1 MIMSK
6 FSCFDFLGVYNK
18 SYKSSRVNMKLF
30 NDFLANLK
38 NFYLESDSRRDS
50 EENLKI
56 KFARNVLNE
65 YHYETDQN
73 RVDLAIVDNGLPQ
86 VICEFKTPK
95 NKSEMLQIGED
106 DINRKSLHETIWYFY
121 NQNSLDI
128 SYSIKNIVI
137 TDTEQFFFFNP
148 QKIADRNLEKICLD
162 FKNGKLAIKTTDKLY
177 PLIGQIISSKKL
189 DFDYCCFDLRPY
201 KKKIKSDQLTK
212 RDIDKLKIFFKL
224 LHRNFLLREF
234 NPKDA
239 NELNENFYREL
250 LYIFGLKESK
260 EKGKIIIELSDTPET
275 IGYQIKNTLNCEKD
289 EDAIKL
295 ITIWLNRI
303 LFLKLFEGQL
313 ISFNGGN
320 KDFAFL
326 SSKKV
331 KTFSSLNNLF
341 FNVLGKSL
349 KERNSTKDNNIPYLN
364 SSLFEP
370 HFLEGKIGRISN
382 LQNEEIIQPY
392 SKTVLKKFAEKKDRN
407 ILEYLL
413 DFLDSY
419 SFTSIDDSEHKEI
432 INSAVL
438 GLIFE
443 KLNGYKDGSFFTPG
457 YVTEFM
463 AKNAVDRVVVSK
475 FNAVFPNRAKCET
488 IEDVEFLIS
497 YDRHKKDRRD
507 FYNSIIDSIR
517 VCDPACGSGHFL
529 VSVLNYLI
537 YLKSYL
543 GLLPIS
549 NEIEI
554 HNDSLVVFDPH
565 TNEQFIYQRNNKE
578 STKIQ
583 KTLFSEK
590 ASLIKNCLFGVD
602 INPNSVEICRLRLW
616 IELLKNA
623 YYKDGRSAEGEM
635 ALLPNIDINI
645 KCGNSLISAYPPNV
659 GTTASPDGLFLSSD
673 IRKYQTAV
681 LNYKNEESKSNKK
694 TVVQQIEKIK
704 DLLFGDLFSDVSLK
718 NTLEWM
724 VEFPEVLDE
733 KGIFQ
738 GFDLIIGN
746 PPYGVSI
753 KGDERKLV
761 VEKLGK
767 VPDFEIFYFFIE
779 LARRLSKEET
789 VFSYIVPNSILFN
802 TFAKDYRTKLLPAIY
817 QIVDCSAF
825 NIFQSAVVRNAILF
839 CQELKDSIPELEY
852 FKTNSIDNFR
862 DLISSPLMHA
872 SKESL
877 LSMNQNWSLFFNLDS
892 NVLRIVEKIKSSN
905 TVSNYFDVTQGYI
918 PYRKSDL
925 IKVYG
930 EKRAEEIVSN
940 REWHSDRKLGEDYI
954 QEVFGHNI
962 GMYSYNKDRS
972 FVRYGE
978 HVGTYVQMKYF
989 NQRRLLVKEIT
1000 NPRVCAGIVTET
1012 MVNDPQLIVVIPK
1025 SEKKLG
1031 LDFLWAIL
1039 NSNLS
1044 TFFHFNHSP
1053 KAMKGLFPKI
1063 LVQDVKQFPLP
1074 QKVEQSD
1081 LVTKI
1086 EDAAKRCQLLF
1097 SQGLEYKSEEKI
1109 MNDLV
1114 CKLYGLTKEDSLIL
1128 ENNIKNRIKKN

>member
-1 MIMSK
+1 MSK

-18 SYKSSRVNMKLF
+18 SYKSARVDMKLF
-30 NDFLANLK
+30 DNFLNELK
-38 NFYLESDSRRDS
+38 KFYLDSDSKKDS

-56 KFARNVLNE
+56 KFAQSILKN
-65 YHYETDQN
+65 YHYETDKN
-73 RVDLAIVDNGLPQ
+73 RVDLTITDNGLPQ

-95 NKSEMLQIGED
+95 NKSEMLQCGEG
-106 DINRKSLHETIWYFY
+106 DINKKSLHETIWYFY
-121 NQNSLDI
+121 NQNSLDV
-128 SYSIKNIVI
+128 SYGIKNIVI
-137 TDTEQFFFFNP
+137 TDTDQIFFFNS
-148 QKIADRNLEKICLD
+148 KHFADKHLEKICLD
-162 FKNGKLAIKTTDKLY
+162 FKNNKLAIKTTDKLY
-177 PLIGQIISSKKL
+177 PLIGQVISARDL
-189 DFDYCCFDLRPY
+189 NFDYCCFDLKPL

-212 RDIDKLKIFFKL
+212 RDIDKLKILFKL

-239 NELNENFYREL
+239 NELNENFYKEL
-250 LYIFGLKESK
+250 LYIFGLKETK
-260 EKGKIIIELSDTPET
+260 EKGKVTIELSDTPET

-320 KDFAFL
+320 KEFAFL
-326 SSKKV
+326 SSNRV

-349 KERNSTKDNNIPYLN
+349 KERTSTKDNNIPYLN
-364 SSLFEP
+364 SSLFELHP
-370 HFLEGKIGRISN
+370 LERRIGRISN
-382 LQNEEIIQPY
+382 LQNEETIKPY
-392 SKTVLKKFAEKKDRN
+392 SKTVLKRFGEKKDRN

-419 SFTSIDDSEHKEI
+419 SFTSVDDSEHKEI

-463 AKNAVDRVVVSK
+463 AKNAVDRVVLTK
-475 FNAVFPNRAKCET
+475 FNAAFPNKAKCET
-488 IEDVEFLIS
+488 IEDVESLIS
-497 YDRHKKDRRD
+497 YDRHKKDRRE
-507 FYNSIIDSIR
+507 FYNTIIDSIR
-517 VCDPACGSGHFL
+517 ICDPACGSGHFL
-529 VSVLNYLI
+529 VSVLNYLV

-543 GLLPIS
+543 GLLPIA

-554 HNDSLVVFDPH
+554 HNDSLVIFDSH
-565 TNEQFIYQRNNKE
+565 SNEQFLYQRDNKE

-583 KTLFSEK
+583 KTLFNEK
-590 ASLIKNCLFGVD
+590 ANIIKNCLFGVD

-645 KCGNSLISAYPPNV
+645 KCGNSLISAYPPKV
-659 GTTASPDGLFLSSD
+659 GKTASPDGLFLSSD
-673 IRKYQTAV
+673 IKKYQNAV
-681 LNYKNEESKSNKK
+681 LNYKNEESKTNKK
-694 TVVQQIEKIK
+694 AVVQQIEKIK
-704 DLLFGDLFSDVSLK
+704 DKLFGDLFSDVSSQ

-724 VEFPEVLDE
+724 VEFPEVLND
-733 KGIFQ
+733 KGVFE

-779 LARRLSKEET
+779 LAKKLAKDKT

-802 TFAKDYRTKLLPAIY
+802 TFAKDYRTKLLPVIY
-817 QIVDCSAF
+817 QLVDCSAF
-825 NIFQSAVVRNAILF
+825 NIFQSAVVRNAIIF
-839 CQELKDSIPELEY
+839 CQQGELTSDIAY
-852 FKTNSIDNFR
+852 FRTNSIGNFM
-862 DLISSPLMHA
+862 DLVSTPLCYA
-872 SKESL
+872 SKDSL
-877 LSMNQNWSLFFNLDS
+877 LSMNQNWSLFFNLDRK
-892 NVLRIVEKIKSSN
+892 VLKIVEKIKSCPN
-905 TVSNYFDVTQGYI
+905 VVSSYFDVTQGYI

-925 IKVYG
+925 IKEYG
-930 EKRAEEIVSN
+930 EKKAEEIVSN
-940 REWHSDRKLGEDYI
+940 REWHSNQKLGVDYI
-954 QEVFGHNI
+954 QEIFGHNV
-962 GMYSYNKDRS
+962 GMYSYDKDSS
-972 FVRYGE
+972 FVKYGE
-978 HVGTYVQMKYF
+978 HVGTYVPMKYF
-989 NQRRLLVKEIT
+989 TQRRLLVKEIT
-1000 NPRVCAGIVTET
+1000 NPRVCAGLVTET
-1012 MVNDPQLIVVIPK
+1012 MVNDPQLIVVIPNK
-1025 SEKKLG
+1025 EKKLS

-1063 LVQDVKQFPLP
+1063 LVQDIKQFPLP
-1074 QKVEQSD
+1074 QNIDNSC
-1081 LVTKI
+1081 LVKEI
-1086 EDAAKRCQLLF
+1086 ENSARKCQELF
-1097 SQGLEYKSEEKI
+1097 SQGNEYQNEEKK

-1114 CKLYGLTKEDSLIL
+1114 CKLYGLNNEDSLIVDK
-1128 ENNIKNRIKKN
+1128 NISSRG